1 MTDRDG
7 RAQMAIPSAT
17 GYVAEARMSPLRTP
31 PTRRMSL
38 GAVAAVLSSAAGAV
52 LAVGVLV
59 QAADPVPTPPAV
71 DVFAPPEFSTI
82 VGQPASSVQPAT
94 STSLDPAGPAVV
106 PVVPIVP
113 AVTVVLAGDGT
124 GTTQVPAPSS
134 VPGAA
139 PAATVSPV
147 TTPSVAVP
155 PSSPPPVPT
164 TPTPTTPPTPTPTTP
179 VTTVVPDDDDDDG
192 GDDEAQVDD

>member
-17 GYVAEARMSPLRTP
+17 GYVAEATMSPLRTP

-71 DVFAPPEFSTI
+71 DVFSPSEFSTI
-82 VGQPASSVQPAT
+82 VGQATSSVQPAT
-94 STSLDPAGPAVV
+94 STSLDSAGPTV
-106 PVVPIVP
+106 VP

-124 GTTQVPAPSS
+124 ATAQVPAPSS
-134 VPGAA
+134 APGAS

-147 TTPSVAVP
+147 STPPVAAP
-155 PSSPPPVPT
+155 PGSTPPATSPPVSSPP
-164 TPTPTTPPTPTPTTP
+164 TPTMPTPTTP
-179 VTTVVPDDDDDDG
+179 VTTVAPDDDDDDDG
-192 GDDEAQVDD
+192 DGDDEAQVDD